1 MSDLNMRVSQ
11 MEGKVAVSVLHLS
24 GDVDANSARDL
35 DVKISEVLDNGA
47 SHLLLDLTEVDYMSS
62 AGFRSMHKA
71 YTALEGSAVNTAS
84 LKLLKPTEEVSRLL
98 KTMGFE
104 AHMPAYDDLNTAVSS
119 F

>member
-11 MEGKVAVSVLHLS
+11 MEGNVAVSVLHLS
-24 GDVDANSARDL
+24 GDIDANSAPDL
-35 DVKISEVLDNGA
+35 DVKISEILDNGTA
-47 SHLLLDLTEVDYMSS
+47 HLLLDLTDVGYMSS

-71 YTALEGSAVNTAS
+71 YTALGGAAEDNAA
-84 LKLLKPTEEVSRLL
+84 LKLLKPSDEISRLL

-104 AHMPAYDDLNTAVSS
+104 AHMPSYDDMNAAVNS